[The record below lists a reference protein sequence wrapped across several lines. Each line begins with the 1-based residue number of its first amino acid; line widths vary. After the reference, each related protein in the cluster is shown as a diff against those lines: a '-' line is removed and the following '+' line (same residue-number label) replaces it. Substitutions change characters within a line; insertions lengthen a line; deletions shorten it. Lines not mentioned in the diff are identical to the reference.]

1 MHELRTKEIRWVNQ
15 DYPANTKALKKIK
28 TKSQQLNNQFIHS
41 DDLVL
46 FSNYNMST
54 RNIPSTP
61 SPPNWKITKRNS
73 KPPTNID
80 QKPQTETRNKVD
92 NSICQIEN
100 KKEGKV
106 KKLEETKAT
115 HQQSSSELNASGL

>member
-15 DYPANTKALKKIK
+15 DYPANIKALKKIK

-54 RNIPSTP
+54 KKYPKHP
-61 SPPNWKITKRNS
+61 FPTKLKN
-73 KPPTNID
+73 D
-80 QKPQTETRNKVD
+80 
-92 NSICQIEN
+92 
-100 KKEGKV
+100 KEK
-106 KKLEETKAT
+106 
-115 HQQSSSELNASGL
+115 Q